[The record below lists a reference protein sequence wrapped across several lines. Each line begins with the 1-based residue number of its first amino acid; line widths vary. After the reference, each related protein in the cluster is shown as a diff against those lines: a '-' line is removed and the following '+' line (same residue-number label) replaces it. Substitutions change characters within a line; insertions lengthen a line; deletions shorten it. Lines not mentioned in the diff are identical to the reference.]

1 MENTEVGN
9 YEILKSGGDGKGTG
23 TVKPEDMSLLHE
35 RLFEILEYFDQFCE
49 EHDIK
54 YTLASGTCLGAVR
67 DHDFI
72 PWDDDLD
79 VAVLR
84 KDFDRLFE
92 LWDEYGDKENFSLY
106 RTTEDFCAYVPIGI
120 MRNNNTT
127 FIRDFEVGLEDRN
140 LGVKIDIEP
149 LDEIPD
155 DPKKRQ
161 KQRRFAFLYVLF
173 LTQRKPRL
181 KRKKRYLNVG
191 ADILIDV
198 FRGKKIRNWIVK
210 TVEPQVKKYNGTGC
224 SKLAINGLGLGVIW
238 QKKHVTE
245 LTKMEFHGK
254 LFNVPADYDG
264 YLTSRFTNSRY
275 GNDYHQLPPKDKRVP
290 LDTPAYYDLNT
301 PYKEYL
307 AAKKKK

>member
-1 MENTEVGN
+1 MDTATINTYENHQ
-9 YEILKSGGDGKGTG
+9 LGGDGKGAG
-23 TVKPEDMSLLHE
+23 RIKPEDMSLLHE
-35 RLFEILEYFDQFCE
+35 RLFEILTYFDEFCQQ
-49 EHDIK
+49 HDIP

-67 DHDFI
+67 GHDFI

-84 KDFDRLFE
+84 KDFDRLFD
-92 LWDEYGDKENFSLY
+92 LWEQYGDKEKFSLY
-106 RTTEDFCAYVPIGI
+106 RTTGDFCAYVPIGI

-127 FIRDFEVGLEDRN
+127 FIRDFEEGLNDRT

-155 DPKKRQ
+155 DPKKRK
-161 KQRRFAFLYVLF
+161 KQRRYAFLYVLF

-181 KRKKRYLNVG
+181 MRKKKYLNFG
-191 ADILIDV
+191 ANVLLSV
-198 FRGKKIRNWIVK
+198 FRGQKIRNWIVK
-210 TVEPQVKKYNGTGC
+210 KVEPQVKKYNGTGC

-245 LTKMEFHGK
+245 LTKMEFHGRE
-254 LFNVPADYDG
+254 FNVPADYDG
-264 YLTSRFTNSRY
+264 YLKSRFTNSRY
-275 GNDYHQLPPKDKRVP
+275 GNDYHQLPPEDKRVP

-301 PYKEYL
+301 PYREYL
-307 AAKKKK
+307 KSQF